1 MRLHLQKSERSK
13 GVSSSLKRQPSQSQ
27 TSMPAWTKTVLPTS
41 SIIYPNK
48 VKAMVQG
55 RDRRPELAYKLAL
68 ECRQS
73 DAFVALS
80 LIKNI
85 LMMVMMMNH
94 IKPDW
99 EDDDVNHDIV
109 NVTERANTMYYILLY
124 LFTLIFCFQPNTQ
137 TIQKCALSA
146 SKVFLR
152 KPAVITR
159 CCCLVDDIDS
169 GGNYI

>member
-1 MRLHLQKSERSK
+1 
-13 GVSSSLKRQPSQSQ
+13 
-27 TSMPAWTKTVLPTS
+27 
-41 SIIYPNK
+41 
-48 VKAMVQG
+48 MVQG

-109 NVTERANTMYYILLY
+109 NVTERANTMNYILLY
-124 LFTLIFCFQPNTQ
+124 LFTLIFCFLPKTQ
-137 TIQKCALSA
+137 TSQKCALSA
-146 SKVFLR
+146 SSVFETTCINHERLLS
-152 KPAVITR
+152 
-159 CCCLVDDIDS
+159 C
-169 GGNYI
+169 

>member
-1 MRLHLQKSERSK
+1 MQKSERSK

-80 LIKNI
+80 LIRNR

-94 IKPDW
+94 IKPNL
-99 EDDDVNHDIV
+99 ENNDVNHDIG
-109 NVTERANTMYYILLY
+109 NVTAHVNTMYYILLC
-124 LFTLIFCFQPNTQ
+124 LFTLIFSFFLPNTQ

-146 SKVFLR
+146 SSVFETTCSNHERLLS
-152 KPAVITR
+152 
-159 CCCLVDDIDS
+159 C
-169 GGNYI
+169 

>member
-27 TSMPAWTKTVLPTS
+27 TSMPAWTKPVLPTS

-80 LIKNI
+80 LIRNR

-94 IKPDW
+94 FKPDL
-99 EDDDVNHDIV
+99 ENKDVNHDIV
-109 NVTERANTMYYILLY
+109 NVTERVNTMNYTLL
-124 LFTLIFCFQPNTQ
+124 
-137 TIQKCALSA
+137 
-146 SKVFLR
+146 
-152 KPAVITR
+152 
-159 CCCLVDDIDS
+159 
-169 GGNYI
+169 